1 MEQTLFS
8 RKQLAERW
16 GYPSTKPIETL
27 ETKGVLK
34 RVPNFDGVRYSIRQI
49 EEIESVGIN
58 VEPLSPLERKRLE
71 KKIEQL
77 EKEKENL
84 YKMINNCKIALN
96 LYTDFVDI
104 K

>member
-34 RVPNFDGVRYSIRQI
+34 RVPNFDGVRYSIIPVRKKKAREKNRTI
-49 EEIESVGIN
+49 
-58 VEPLSPLERKRLE
+58 RKRKRE
-71 KKIEQL
+71 FI
-77 EKEKENL
+77 
-84 YKMINNCKIALN
+84 
-96 LYTDFVDI
+96 
-104 K
+104 